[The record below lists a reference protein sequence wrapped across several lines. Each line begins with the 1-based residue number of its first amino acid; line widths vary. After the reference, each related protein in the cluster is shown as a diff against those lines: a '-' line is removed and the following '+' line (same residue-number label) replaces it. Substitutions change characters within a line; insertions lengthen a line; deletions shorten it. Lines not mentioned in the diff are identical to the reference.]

1 MAIALTPN
9 NAEAYLNRGLAHYR
23 LGEYAT
29 AITDFTQLLQIK
41 PHDHRAHYNRGL
53 AYVEQGQYRE
63 ALVEYGEAL
72 RQVSPLDIASLTLI
86 YNDQGVAHLMLGQDR
101 EAIAALTQVIHYHAS
116 DARALFN
123 RGCAYHDLG
132 NETAALED
140 FSQVT
145 VIDPNYAQ
153 AYLNRGLIQHQLG
166 EQDKAIADLH
176 QAAQHF
182 LSQGNVTAHRQTL
195 DLLQKIQASP
205 STIG

>member
-1 MAIALTPN
+1 
-9 NAEAYLNRGLAHYR
+9 
-23 LGEYAT
+23 
-29 AITDFTQLLQIK
+29 
-41 PHDHRAHYNRGL
+41 
-53 AYVEQGQYRE
+53 
-63 ALVEYGEAL
+63 
-72 RQVSPLDIASLTLI
+72 
-86 YNDQGVAHLMLGQDR
+86 MLGQDR
-101 EAIAALTQVIHYHAS
+101 AAIAALTQAIHYHAS

-145 VIDPNYAQ
+145 VIDPGYAQ

-166 EQDKAIADLH
+166 EQDKAIADLR
-176 QAAQHF
+176 QAAQQF

-195 DLLQKIQASP
+195 NLLQKIQASP